1 MLESTL
7 IKRTKIFKKT
17 KTITIMSGFR
27 ETRMM
32 QLYHIPN
39 ATKNLLT
46 SSENE
51 EILIFINFLD

>member
-1 MLESTL
+1 
-7 IKRTKIFKKT
+7 
-17 KTITIMSGFR
+17 MSGFR

>member
-1 MLESTL
+1 MFEG
-7 IKRTKIFKKT
+7 TKIFKKSNA
-17 KTITIMSGFR
+17 ITIMSGFR